1 MNRQLVLISSDELV
15 RRLGGCDM
23 GSKDRPDNLVDLF
36 EWSVAK
42 HSGNKLFGTKNAA
55 DVYEWVTYGEV
66 AKRVDDVR
74 AGLAAEGIGAGDCVG
89 LIANN
94 RTEWAIIA
102 FATFGLGARFIPMYE
117 AELVTTWQYII
128 KDSGIKVL
136 FISKPEILEKV
147 DGLRDSLPGLKKI
160 ILIDG
165 EGPDTLAAVEANGR
179 EKSVPSVIPGTD
191 DIAVLIY
198 TSGTTGEPKG
208 VLLSH
213 GNFSS
218 NAVDASSCFPDLSPA
233 DRSLSILPWAHSYG
247 ITADLFNFI
256 NIGGSIAFVGSVQTI
271 VEDLANAQP
280 TFLIAVPR
288 IFNRVYDGL
297 WAKMNDEGGLPKKL
311 FVMGV
316 DSAKKKRE
324 LAAEGKSS
332 MMVNIKYNL
341 ADKIVFKKIRERF
354 GGKLVGAVTG
364 SAMMNPDIAYF
375 FSDLGIP
382 TYDCYGLTETSPAAT
397 MNRPGKNKIGTV
409 GSAIPNC
416 RIVIDSSVVDAGAED
431 GEIIVYGPNVMKGY
445 HNKPEATADVMTP
458 DGGFRTGDR
467 GRLDSEG
474 FMNVTGRLKEQY
486 KLQNG
491 KYVFPSGIEEEI
503 KLLSFVSNAMIYGE
517 GKEFNICLIVPDFE
531 VLTKYAEKNNLAND
545 PATLVNDKGV
555 QDMISKQIADALKGT
570 YGSYEIP
577 KKFVFLEE
585 DFTLDNG
592 MLTQTLKLKRRV
604 VVDQFK
610 EEIDAQYT

>member
-1 MNRQLVLISSDELV
+1 MTSSD
-15 RRLGGCDM
+15 RA
-23 GSKDRPDNLVDLF
+23 DNLVDLF
-36 EWSVAK
+36 EMSVKK
-42 HSGNKLFGTKNAA
+42 HGSNKLFGTKNKAG
-55 DVYEWVTYGEV
+55 VYEWVTYEEV
-66 AKRVDDVR
+66 SRRVDDLR
-74 AGLAAEGIGAGDCVG
+74 AGLAAEGIGKGDAVG
-89 LIANN
+89 LISNN

-102 FATFGLGARFIPMYE
+102 FATFGLGARFVPMYE
-117 AELVTTWQYII
+117 AELVATWRYII
-128 KDSGIKVL
+128 NDSGVKLL
-136 FISKPEILEKV
+136 FLSKPEIMEKFSEV
-147 DGLRDSLPGLKKI
+147 RDDLPGLSKVI
-160 ILIDG
+160 MVEGD
-165 EGPDTLAAVEANGR
+165 GPDTMAALESAGS
-179 EKSVPSVIPGTD
+179 EKPVPSVKPDTD

-213 GNFSS
+213 DNFSS
-218 NAVDASSCFPDLSPA
+218 NAIDACSCFPDLNPT

-271 VEDLANAQP
+271 VEDLALAQP

-297 WAKMNDEGGLPKKL
+297 WAKMNEEGGLPKKL

-316 DSAKKKRE
+316 ESAKKKRE
-324 LAAEGKSS
+324 LAAEGKTS
-332 MMVNIKYNL
+332 MWVNVKYNL

-354 GGKLVGAVTG
+354 GGKLVGAITG

-382 TYDCYGLTETSPAAT
+382 TYDCYGLTETSPGAT

-416 RIVIDSSVVDAGAED
+416 RIVIDNSVVDEGADD

-445 HNKPEATADVMTP
+445 HNKPEATAAVMTP

-467 GRLDSEG
+467 GKLDDEG
-474 FMNVTGRLKEQY
+474 FMKVTGRIKEQY
-486 KLQNG
+486 KLLNG
-491 KYVFPSGIEEEI
+491 KYVFPSSIEEEI
-503 KLLSFVSNAMIYGE
+503 KLLPLVANAMIFGE
-517 GKEFNICLIVPDFE
+517 GKEFNICLVVPDFE
-531 VLTKYAEKNNLAND
+531 VVTKQTETSGLPSE
-545 PATLVNDKGV
+545 PAALIADESVCK
-555 QDMISKQIADALKGT
+555 MISDQITQALKGD
-570 YGSYEIP
+570 YASYEIP

-585 DFTLDNG
+585 DFTLENG

-604 VVDQFK
+604 VVDKFSEQI
-610 EEIDAQYT
+610 ESSYS

>member
-1 MNRQLVLISSDELV
+1 MTRT
-15 RRLGGCDM
+15 
-23 GSKDRPDNLVDLF
+23 KRPENLVDLF
-36 EWSVAK
+36 EDSAAAYG
-42 HSGNKLFGTKNAA
+42 SNKLFGTKNAA
-55 DVYEWVTYGEV
+55 GEYEWVTYAEV
-66 AKRVDDVR
+66 AKRVDDLR
-74 AGLAAEGIGAGDCVG
+74 AGLAAEGIGKGDAIG

-117 AELVTTWQYII
+117 AELVSTWKYII
-128 KDSGIKVL
+128 TDSGIKLL
-136 FISKPEILEKV
+136 FISKPDILEKV
-147 DGLRDSLPGLKKI
+147 KTFSDSIPGLKKI
-160 ILIDG
+160 IMIDTDS
-165 EGPDTLAAVEANGR
+165 PDSMVAL
-179 EKSVPSVIPGTD
+179 EKKGNENPVPSIKPDSD

-218 NAVDASSCFPDLSPA
+218 NAFDAGSLHPDLSA
-233 DRSLSILPWAHSYG
+233 NDRSLSILPWAHSFG

-256 NIGGSIAFVGSVQTI
+256 NIGGSIAFMGSVQTI
-271 VEDLANAQP
+271 VEDLGNAQP

-297 WAKMNDEGGLPKKL
+297 WSKMDEEGGIPRKL

-316 DSAKKKRE
+316 EAGKKKRE
-324 LAAEGKSS
+324 LAEQGKTSF
-332 MMVNIKYNL
+332 MVNLKYNL
-341 ADKIVFKKIRERF
+341 ADKIVFKKIRDRF

-397 MNRPGKNKIGTV
+397 MNCPGHNKIGTV
-409 GSAIPNC
+409 GRAIPNV
-416 RIVIDSSVVDAGAED
+416 RIVIDSSVVDENADD

-445 HNKPEATADVMTP
+445 HNKPEATAQVMTP

-467 GRLDSEG
+467 GKLDGDG
-474 FMNVTGRLKEQY
+474 FLKVTGRIKEQY
-486 KLQNG
+486 KLLNG
-491 KYVFPSGIEEEI
+491 KYVFPSSIEEEI
-503 KLLSFVSNAMIYGE
+503 KLIPYVANAMIYGE
-517 GKEFNICLIVPDFE
+517 GREFNICLVVPDFE
-531 VLTKYAEKNNLAND
+531 VCTRYAEKEGLPTD
-545 PATLVNDKGV
+545 PEQLTADERM
-555 QDMISKQIADALKGT
+555 QKQITDAITAALKKG

-577 KKFVFLEE
+577 KRFVFVAE
-585 DFTLDNG
+585 DFSLENG

-604 VVDQFK
+604 VVDKFN
-610 EEIDAQYT
+610 EEIEASYK

>member
-1 MNRQLVLISSDELV
+1 MATKKRV
-15 RRLGGCDM
+15 
-23 GSKDRPDNLVDLF
+23 DNLVELF
-36 EWSVAK
+36 EQSV
-42 HSGNKLFGTKNAA
+42 SLYGDNKLFGTKNEAG
-55 DVYEWVTYGEV
+55 DYEWVTYKDV
-66 AKRVDDVR
+66 ARRVDNLR
-74 AGLAAEGIGAGDCVG
+74 AGLAAQGIGKGDAVG

-94 RTEWAIIA
+94 RTEWAVAA

-117 AELVTTWQYII
+117 AELTSTWQYII
-128 KDSGIKVL
+128 KDSGVKLMIV
-136 FISKPEILEKV
+136 SKPDVMEKFSTI
-147 DGLRDSLPGLKKI
+147 RDSFPGLKVFMI
-160 ILIDG
+160 EG
-165 EGPDTLAAVEANGR
+165 EGEDTMAALELKGS
-179 EKSVPSVIPGTD
+179 EKPVPSVKPD
-191 DIAVLIY
+191 AEDIAVLIY

-218 NAVDASSCFPDLSPA
+218 NAIDAGSCHPDLNPN

-247 ITADLFNFI
+247 ITADLFNFLY
-256 NIGGSIAFVGSVQTI
+256 IGGSIAFVGSVQTI
-271 VEDLANAQP
+271 VEDLGKAQP

-297 WAKMNDEGGLPKKL
+297 WAKMEEEGGLPRKL

-332 MMVNIKYNL
+332 FMVDLKYKI
-341 ADKIVFKKIRERF
+341 ADAIVFKKIRERF
-354 GGKLVGAVTG
+354 GGKLKGAVTG

-409 GSAIPNC
+409 GSAIPNV
-416 RIVIDSSVVDAGAED
+416 RIEIDSSVVDEGADD

-445 HNKPEATADVMTP
+445 HNKPDATAQVMTP
-458 DGGFRTGDR
+458 TGGFRTGDR
-467 GRLDSEG
+467 GKLDDEG
-474 FMNVTGRLKEQY
+474 YLKVTGRIKEQY
-486 KLQNG
+486 KLLNG
-491 KYVFPSGIEEEI
+491 KYVFPSSIEEDI
-503 KLLSFVSNAMIYGE
+503 KLLPLVANAMIYGE
-517 GKEFNICLIVPDFE
+517 GREFNICLIVPDFE
-531 VLTKYAEKNNLAND
+531 VLAKPAEKMGLKND
-545 PATLVNDKGV
+545 PAALVANEEV
-555 QDMISKQIADALKGT
+555 QKMIGDAIKDALKGS

-577 KKFVFLEE
+577 KQFVFIAE
-585 DFTLDNG
+585 DFSLENG

-604 VVDQFK
+604 VVDTFSG
-610 EEIDAQYT
+610 EIEASYK

>member
-1 MNRQLVLISSDELV
+1 MTSSD
-15 RRLGGCDM
+15 RA
-23 GSKDRPDNLVDLF
+23 DNLVDLF
-36 EWSVAK
+36 EMSVKK
-42 HSGNKLFGTKNAA
+42 HGSNKLFGTKNKAG
-55 DVYEWVTYGEV
+55 VYEWVTYEEV
-66 AKRVDDVR
+66 SRRVDDLR
-74 AGLAAEGIGAGDCVG
+74 AGLAAEGIGKGDAVG
-89 LIANN
+89 LISNN

-102 FATFGLGARFIPMYE
+102 FATFGLGARFVPMYE
-117 AELVTTWQYII
+117 AELVATWRYII
-128 KDSGIKVL
+128 NDSGVKLL
-136 FISKPEILEKV
+136 FLSKPEIMEKFSEV
-147 DGLRDSLPGLKKI
+147 RDDLPGLSKVI
-160 ILIDG
+160 MVEGD
-165 EGPDTLAAVEANGR
+165 GPDTMAALESAGS
-179 EKSVPSVIPGTD
+179 EKPVPSVKPDTD

-218 NAVDASSCFPDLSPA
+218 NAIDACSCFPDLNPT

-271 VEDLANAQP
+271 VEDLALAQP

-297 WAKMNDEGGLPKKL
+297 WAKMNEEGGLPKKL

-316 DSAKKKRE
+316 ESAKKKRE
-324 LAAEGKSS
+324 LAAEGKTS
-332 MMVNIKYNL
+332 MWVNVKYNL

-354 GGKLVGAVTG
+354 GGKLVGAITG

-397 MNRPGKNKIGTV
+397 MNRPAKNKIGTV
-409 GSAIPNC
+409 GSAIPNVK
-416 RIVIDSSVVDAGAED
+416 IVIDSSVVDAGATD

-445 HNKPEATADVMTP
+445 HNKPEATAAVMTP

-467 GRLDSEG
+467 GKLDDEG
-474 FMNVTGRLKEQY
+474 FMKVTGRIKEQY
-486 KLQNG
+486 KLLNG
-491 KYVFPSGIEEEI
+491 KYVFPSSIEEEI
-503 KLLSFVSNAMIYGE
+503 KLLPLVANAMIFGE
-517 GKEFNICLIVPDFE
+517 GKEFNICLVVPDFE
-531 VLTKYAEKNNLAND
+531 VVTKQTETSGLPSE
-545 PATLVNDKGV
+545 PAALIADESVCK
-555 QDMISKQIADALKGT
+555 MISDQITQALKGD
-570 YGSYEIP
+570 YASYEIP

-585 DFTLDNG
+585 DFTLENG

-604 VVDQFK
+604 VVDKFSEQI
-610 EEIDAQYT
+610 ESSYS